1 MWTRSW
7 SQVLFYDKCF
17 RDVRYDYKTGIDVN
31 VRGGSQSVSAPL
43 GTLPMHV
50 RGGYVIPT
58 QDPASNTV
66 ASRLNPFGLIIA
78 LNDTNQASGSLYW
91 DGGDSLNPIGSNQY
105 TLFRF
110 YAANV
115 SRSYVVGLTHN

>member
-1 MWTRSW
+1 M
-7 SQVLFYDKCF
+7 
-17 RDVRYDYKTGIDVN
+17 G
-31 VRGGSQSVSAPL
+31 VRGASQSLSAPL

-78 LNDTNQASGSLYW
+78 LNDSFQASGSLYW
-91 DGGDSLNPIGSNQY
+91 DGGDTIDPVGTGQFAHFEF
-105 TLFRF
+105 TV
-110 YAANV
+110 ANV
-115 SRSYVVGLTHN
+115 RLCR